1 MELFE
6 LKTNIRET
14 RGKNA
19 ARVIRN
25 EGRVPAVVYGDNM
38 DAVAVDVLVADVE
51 EAFKQ
56 SETIQV
62 VVNLKVGDAEPKVA
76 IIKDVQTDPTRGE
89 FRHVDF
95 QVVALDK
102 KIKAVAP
109 VETVGKAAGLEMGG
123 ILQVIRRQL
132 DVLCLPLAIPT
143 SIKVDVTD
151 LKIGKSIHVDEIKID
166 GVEIPHNV
174 NFTVVTV
181 VPPKGMSLTDEE
193 EGEAGEEEA

>member
-6 LKTNIRET
+6 LKTNIREG

-19 ARVIRN
+19 ARVLRN
-25 EGRVPAVVYGDNM
+25 EGRVPAVVYGDNSETIS
-38 DAVAVDVLVADVE
+38 VDVLVSDVE
-51 EAFKQ
+51 EAFKL
-56 SETIQV
+56 SETAQV
-62 VVNLKVGDAEPKVA
+62 VVNLKVGDAEPQVA
-76 IIKDVQTDPTRGE
+76 IIREVQTDPARDDM
-89 FRHVDF
+89 RHVDF
-95 QVVALDK
+95 QIVSLDK

-123 ILQVIRRQL
+123 LLQVIRRQL
-132 DVLCLPLAIPT
+132 DVLCLPLSIPT
-143 SIKVDVTD
+143 SIKIDVTD

-181 VPPKGMSLTDEE
+181 VRPKGAALDDDE
-193 EGEAGEEEA
+193 EGEGEAEEA